1 MPLTRSAVSAGAKF
15 PHFRLEGLGVITFYC
30 KLYGLHI
37 NFNFPQYY
45 LRPNNT
51 RREKKSSYRQICV
64 RCKLVSIDGGI
75 CFFQWYLHLK
85 KKMDIKKPTDTG

>member
-51 RREKKSSYRQICV
+51 RRKKNLLTD
-64 RCKLVSIDGGI
+64 KFVSDVN
-75 CFFQWYLHLK
+75 LS
-85 KKMDIKKPTDTG
+85 P